1 MSAHGT
7 RSGYMAHHRNGTE
20 ACAPCKAAHA
30 KYQRDYRRR
39 LVRLTDEQAEHIRWA
54 LRFAK
59 HESEARDNARA
70 EVERLSAQVEA
81 VRALHASSGDEES
94 QGYLPGGGYGF
105 IAPYCTGC
113 VASDEYATAWPC
125 PTIRALDGEQS

>member
-1 MSAHGT
+1 MAAHGT
-7 RSGYMAHHRNGTE
+7 RSGYMAHRRNGTE

-59 HESEARDNARA
+59 HEREYRELDALLDG
-70 EVERLSAQVEA
+70 A
-81 VRALHASSGDEES
+81 VIFVKADG
-94 QGYLPGGGYGF
+94 
-105 IAPYCTGC
+105 
-113 VASDEYATAWPC
+113 
-125 PTIRALDGEQS
+125 GEQS

>member
-30 KYQRDYRRR
+30 KYERDYRRR
-39 LVRLTDEQAEHIRWA
+39 RRLVLVRLTDEQAEHIRWA

-59 HESEARDNARA
+59 HESEDRELDALLDG
-70 EVERLSAQVEA
+70 A
-81 VRALHASSGDEES
+81 VIFVKADR
-94 QGYLPGGGYGF
+94 
-105 IAPYCTGC
+105 
-113 VASDEYATAWPC
+113 
-125 PTIRALDGEQS
+125 GEQS